1 MKCEW
6 KSILAKDFIEFNPKI
21 TLKKGTITKK
31 VAMDKV
37 LPYKKY
43 INEFEYANY
52 TGGSKFQDGD
62 TIMAR
67 ITPCLE
73 NGKTAFVDFLD
84 ENEVGFG
91 STEFIVLRE
100 RKGISDAQY
109 IYYLS
114 ISPQFRK
121 IAISSMV
128 GSSGRQRVQQSVLD
142 ELELFVPDIN
152 EQRRIANILN
162 KIDEKIRINNRIN
175 DNLEKQVEA
184 IYQSLFVYFNDIPE
198 NQFKISELGPI
209 PIGWK
214 VKHLSEVTT
223 SIRTKVKHNNYKV
236 LSAINTGQLQLSE
249 EYFTKQVFSKNLS
262 NYIAVEPF
270 DFAYNP
276 ARINIGSIGM
286 NTFSFTGCVSPVYVV
301 VRAEPEYYYFLNFF
315 IKSKRFSDEVKVR
328 SSGSVRQSLSY
339 TDFGQIKIVY
349 PPINVIDKF
358 NHEYKARQKT
368 IEHIKE
374 ENKKLASIRDTLLP
388 KLIFGKIDV
397 SQIQL

>member
-21 TLKKGTITKK
+21 TLKKGTIAKK

-37 LPYKKY
+37 LPYTKY

-52 TGGSKFQDGD
+52 TGGSKFQNGD

-84 ENEVGFG
+84 ENEIGFG

-121 IAISSMV
+121 IAINSMV

-152 EQRRIANILN
+152 EQRKIANILN
-162 KIDEKIRINNRIN
+162 KIDEKSRINNRIN
-175 DNLEKQVEA
+175 DNLEKQAQV
-184 IYQSLFVYFNDIPE
+184 L
-198 NQFKISELGPI
+198 
-209 PIGWK
+209 
-214 VKHLSEVTT
+214 
-223 SIRTKVKHNNYKV
+223 YK
-236 LSAINTGQLQLSE
+236 Q
-249 EYFTKQVFSKNLS
+249 Y
-262 NYIAVEPF
+262 
-270 DFAYNP
+270 FAYNVDDKLP
-276 ARINIGSIGM
+276 NGWRIGNIGEII
-286 NTFSFTGCVSPVYVV
+286 
-301 VRAEPEYYYFLNFF
+301 E
-315 IKSKRFSDEVKVR
+315 IHDSKRIPLSSAKRVKMNKKKYPYY
-328 SSGSVRQSLSY
+328 GAASLMDY
-339 TDFGQIKIVY
+339 VDNYIFDGKYLLLGEDGT
-349 PPINVIDKF
+349 VIDNAGYPILQYVWGQFWVNNHAHILTGKLGF
-358 NHEYKARQKT
+358 NVESLYMLFKQTSVKSIITGAVQSKISQTNLCSIKVVIPPEKLITEYNRL
-368 IEHIKE
+368 IEPLFTLFRANVE
-374 ENKKLASIRDTLLP
+374 ENKSLSIFRDAILPQLLS
-388 KLIFGKIDV
+388 GKINI
-397 SQIQL
+397 SIY

>member
-175 DNLEKQVEA
+175 DNLENFIKN
-184 IYQSLFVYFNDIPE
+184 LFKDTFYNNKSNFSYK
-198 NQFKISELGPI
+198 KISLGDLMDYQGGSQPPSSEFINYKRNGYIRFIQIRDYDSNSHITYI
-209 PIGWK
+209 PI
-214 VKHLSEVTT
+214 S
-223 SIRTKVKHNNYKV
+223 
-236 LSAINTGQLQLSE
+236 
-249 EYFTKQVFSKNLS
+249 SKNKIC
-262 NYIAVEPF
+262 NEKDIMIARYGAALGKICCGLNG
-270 DFAYNP
+270 AYNVALAKVIP
-276 ARINIGSIGM
+276 RKSFYREFLRNYLSSKEFYIGINNKGERSAQSGF
-286 NTFSFTGCVSPVYVV
+286 NKSD
-301 VRAEPEYYYFLNFF
+301 
-315 IKSKRFSDEVKVR
+315 IKSFELLFPKDE
-328 SSGSVRQSLSY
+328 
-339 TDFGQIKIVY
+339 KIV
-349 PPINVIDKF
+349 IKF
-358 NHEYKARQKT
+358 EKIASNCFELYLKNLKQNRT
-368 IEHIKE
+368 L
-374 ENKKLASIRDTLLP
+374 ENIRNKLLP
-388 KLIFGKIDV
+388 YLISDKIDI
-397 SQIQL
+397 SDIELRH

>member
-21 TLKKGTITKK
+21 TLKKGTIAKK

-37 LPYKKY
+37 LPYTKY
-43 INEFEYANY
+43 INEFEYTNY
-52 TGGSKFQDGD
+52 TGGSKFQNGD

-73 NGKTAFVDFLD
+73 NGKTAFIDFLD

-175 DNLEKQVEA
+175 DNLEHQMQNLFNKLFINNFPNDEKI
-184 IYQSLFVYFNDIPE
+184 IYQNLGELVEIIDNRGKTPPIETAKTEYPIIDVKSLSGNSRIVNYNQCSKYVSQKTYSSWFRNGHPKNQDILISTVGSLAE
-198 NQFKISELGPI
+198 IKLFLGSKGCIAQNVVAFRSYKISPYYLYQYLLTN
-209 PIGWK
+209 K
-214 VKHLSEVTT
+214 DKL
-223 SIRTKVKHNNYKV
+223 
-236 LSAINTGQLQLSE
+236 
-249 EYFTKQVFSKNLS
+249 
-262 NYIAVEPF
+262 IA
-270 DFAYNP
+270 Y
-276 ARINIGSIGM
+276 NIGSVQPSIKVSHIIKHPIYIPEKKEIETFDFFAKRSTNIIYN
-286 NTFSFTGCVSPVYVV
+286 NTLES
-301 VRAEPEYYYFLNFF
+301 EY
-315 IKSKRFSDEVKVR
+315 
-328 SSGSVRQSLSY
+328 LS
-339 TDFGQIKIVY
+339 QLRNI
-349 PPINVIDKF
+349 
-358 NHEYKARQKT
+358 
-368 IEHIKE
+368 
-374 ENKKLASIRDTLLP
+374 LLP
-388 KLIFGKIDV
+388 KLITGKID
-397 SQIQL
+397 IKRI

>member
-175 DNLEKQVEA
+175 DNLENFIKN
-184 IYQSLFVYFNDIPE
+184 LFKDTFYNNKSNFSYK
-198 NQFKISELGPI
+198 KISLGDLMDYQGGSQPPSSEFINYKRNGYIRFIQIRDYDSNSHITYI
-209 PIGWK
+209 PI
-214 VKHLSEVTT
+214 S
-223 SIRTKVKHNNYKV
+223 
-236 LSAINTGQLQLSE
+236 
-249 EYFTKQVFSKNLS
+249 SKNKIC
-262 NYIAVEPF
+262 NEKDIMIARYGAALGKICCGLNG
-270 DFAYNP
+270 AYNVALAKVIP
-276 ARINIGSIGM
+276 RKSFYREFLRNYLSSKEFYIGINNKGERSAQSGF
-286 NTFSFTGCVSPVYVV
+286 NKSD
-301 VRAEPEYYYFLNFF
+301 
-315 IKSKRFSDEVKVR
+315 IKSFELLFPKDE
-328 SSGSVRQSLSY
+328 
-339 TDFGQIKIVY
+339 KIV
-349 PPINVIDKF
+349 IKF
-358 NHEYKARQKT
+358 EKIASNCFELYLKNLKQNRT
-368 IEHIKE
+368 L
-374 ENKKLASIRDTLLP
+374 ENIRNKLLP
-388 KLIFGKIDV
+388 YLISGKIDI
-397 SQIQL
+397 SDIELRH

>member
-21 TLKKGTITKK
+21 TLKKGTIAKK

-37 LPYKKY
+37 LPYTKY

-52 TGGSKFQDGD
+52 TGGSKFQNGD

-84 ENEVGFG
+84 ENEIGFG

-152 EQRRIANILN
+152 EQRKIANILN

-175 DNLEKQVEA
+175 DNLEKQAKTIFEKCFPDINNGSDIIGKVIVPKRGKTLLSKNALLGDIPVIAGGIEPT
-184 IYQSLFVYFNDIPE
+184 IYHNIANTIPPVITISASGANAGYVNLWNRPVWSSDSSFIDSSMTKNVYFWYILLKNKQKEIFESQTGSAQPHIYPKHIAELKVNIPA
-198 NQFKISELGPI
+198 K
-209 PIGWK
+209 K
-214 VKHLSEVTT
+214 
-223 SIRTKVKHNNYKV
+223 SIQEFSLIITPFFEH
-236 LSAINTGQLQLSE
+236 I
-249 EYFTKQVFSKNLS
+249 SKNLFENDKLS
-262 NYIAVEPF
+262 N
-270 DFAYNP
+270 
-276 ARINIGSIGM
+276 
-286 NTFSFTGCVSPVYVV
+286 
-301 VRAEPEYYYFLNFF
+301 
-315 IKSKRFSDEVKVR
+315 
-328 SSGSVRQSLSY
+328 
-339 TDFGQIKIVY
+339 
-349 PPINVIDKF
+349 
-358 NHEYKARQKT
+358 
-368 IEHIKE
+368 
-374 ENKKLASIRDTLLP
+374 IRNAILP
-388 KLIFGKIDV
+388 KLISGNIDI
-397 SQIQL
+397 SNI

>member
-175 DNLEKQVEA
+175 DNLLNQAQVLYKQ
-184 IYQSLFVYFNDIPE
+184 Y
-198 NQFKISELGPI
+198 
-209 PIGWK
+209 
-214 VKHLSEVTT
+214 
-223 SIRTKVKHNNYKV
+223 
-236 LSAINTGQLQLSE
+236 
-249 EYFTKQVFSKNLS
+249 
-262 NYIAVEPF
+262 
-270 DFAYNP
+270 FAYNVDDKLP
-276 ARINIGSIGM
+276 NGWRIGNIGEII
-286 NTFSFTGCVSPVYVV
+286 
-301 VRAEPEYYYFLNFF
+301 E
-315 IKSKRFSDEVKVR
+315 IHDSKRIPLSSAKRVKMNKKKYPYY
-328 SSGSVRQSLSY
+328 GAASLMDY
-339 TDFGQIKIVY
+339 VDNYIFDGKYLLLGEDGT
-349 PPINVIDKF
+349 VIDNAGYPILQYVWGQFWVNNHAHILTGKLGF
-358 NHEYKARQKT
+358 NVESLYMLFKQTSVKSIITGAVQSKISQTNLCSIKVVIPPEKLITEYNRL
-368 IEHIKE
+368 IEPLFTLFRANVE
-374 ENKKLASIRDTLLP
+374 ENKSLSIFRDAILP
-388 KLIFGKIDV
+388 KLLSGKINI
-397 SQIQL
+397 SIY

>member
-21 TLKKGTITKK
+21 TLKKGTIAKK

-37 LPYKKY
+37 LPYTKY
-43 INEFEYANY
+43 INEFEYTNY
-52 TGGSKFQDGD
+52 TGGSKFQNGD

-73 NGKTAFVDFLD
+73 NGKTAFIDFLD

-175 DNLEKQVEA
+175 DNLEKQLHQLFLYFFTNCIPSVALGDIVE
-184 IYQSLFVYFNDIPE
+184 
-198 NQFKISELGPI
+198 
-209 PIGWK
+209 
-214 VKHLSEVTT
+214 TT
-223 SIRTKVKHNNYKV
+223 SGGTPSRKHIEYYKNGTICWVK
-236 LSAINTGQLQLSE
+236 
-249 EYFTKQVFSKNLS
+249 SKELLS
-262 NYIAVEPF
+262 NYIH
-270 DFAYNP
+270 
-276 ARINIGSIGM
+276 
-286 NTFSFTGCVSPVYVV
+286 NT
-301 VRAEPEYYYFLNFF
+301 E
-315 IKSKRFSDEVKVR
+315 
-328 SSGSVRQSLSY
+328 
-339 TDFGQIKIVY
+339 
-349 PPINVIDKF
+349 
-358 NHEYKARQKT
+358 
-368 IEHIKE
+368 EHISD
-374 ENKKLASIRDTLLP
+374 LALSKSSAKLLP
-388 KLIFGKIDV
+388 KHSVLIAMYGATVGAYGIISRPMACNQAVCALLCNEKYPYTYLFQIAKEFQQKLVGMAVGSAQQNISQVLIKQLHLHSDIDTINNFHILAYPLHKKIEYLQAENIILGKTRDAILSKLMSGEIDV
-397 SQIQL
+397 SNIDI

>member
-52 TGGSKFQDGD
+52 TGGSKFQNGD

-84 ENEVGFG
+84 ENEIGFG

-121 IAISSMV
+121 IAINSMV

-152 EQRRIANILN
+152 EQRKIANILN
-162 KIDEKIRINNRIN
+162 KIDEKSRINNRIN
-175 DNLEKQVEA
+175 DNLEKQAQV
-184 IYQSLFVYFNDIPE
+184 L
-198 NQFKISELGPI
+198 
-209 PIGWK
+209 
-214 VKHLSEVTT
+214 
-223 SIRTKVKHNNYKV
+223 YK
-236 LSAINTGQLQLSE
+236 Q
-249 EYFTKQVFSKNLS
+249 Y
-262 NYIAVEPF
+262 
-270 DFAYNP
+270 FAYNVDDKLP
-276 ARINIGSIGM
+276 NGWRIGNIGEII
-286 NTFSFTGCVSPVYVV
+286 
-301 VRAEPEYYYFLNFF
+301 E
-315 IKSKRFSDEVKVR
+315 IHDSKRIPLSSAKRVKMNKKKYPYY
-328 SSGSVRQSLSY
+328 GAASLMDY
-339 TDFGQIKIVY
+339 VDNYIFDGKYLLLGEDGT
-349 PPINVIDKF
+349 VIDNAGYPILQYVWGQFWVNNHAHILTGKLGF
-358 NHEYKARQKT
+358 NVESLYMLFKQTSVKSIITGAVQSKISQTNLCSIKVVIPPEKLITEYNRL
-368 IEHIKE
+368 IEPLFTLFRANVE
-374 ENKKLASIRDTLLP
+374 ENKSLSIFRDAILP
-388 KLIFGKIDV
+388 KLLSGKINI
-397 SQIQL
+397 SIY